1 MSGQVL
7 EVPEGKYFSLHMLV
21 SSDTADAS
29 GNLTI
34 SYTDGSTS
42 LSEVRTSPYT
52 SFLSILQGE
61 IITSSYFT
69 LNSTNGN
76 HTHIFEYVGALN
88 PSKTLS
94 SVTLPDTSEDKARV
108 HLFSMSLWEQSG
120 LQIQYVRPT
129 QKQET
134 EGVQTIEIV
143 IDNAGPAW
151 IAGAGV
157 EISISGSGIETVQPG
172 YIKRLRPGDQKKVS
186 IGVTGSGTIDGQ
198 VNFSGSLN
206 ETYSFENVK
215 FGLEDYS
222 SDLESI
228 AKHES
233 PEWFDDAKYGIFIRK
248 LSSLFIVF
256 TFY

>member
-1 MSGQVL
+1 MSGQIL

-21 SSDTADAS
+21 ASDTASAS

-34 SYTDGSTS
+34 SYTDGSSS
-42 LSEVRTSPYT
+42 LSEVRTSPYST
-52 SFLSILQGE
+52 FLSVLVGE
-61 IITSSYFT
+61 IITPSYFT
-69 LNSTNGN
+69 TNSTNGN
-76 HTHIFEYVGALN
+76 SSHIFEHISALD

-94 SVTLPDTSEDKARV
+94 SVTLPDTSEDDARI
-108 HLFSMSLWEQSG
+108 HLFSVSLWEQSG

-134 EGVQTIEIV
+134 EGVQTIELV

-151 IAGAGV
+151 VSGAGV

-172 YIKRLRPGDQKKVS
+172 FIKRLRPGDQKRVN
-186 IGVTGSGTIDGQ
+186 IGVTGSGTVNGQ
-198 VNFSGSLN
+198 VTFKGSLN
-206 ETYSFENVK
+206 ATYSFENVE

-222 SDLESI
+222 SNLESI

-248 LSSLFIVF
+248 LFS
-256 TFY
+256 